1 MKPKEERNGSEIHR
15 LTGMPEDYDR
25 ELFAKLYRVT
35 RKPIKNLVRGIDA
48 RRFNVTPDIL
58 ASYFDDKFLFVFNKY
73 YGTCSPEHL
82 QARILTA
89 LSTYKNKLLRAAY
102 GDKAEYNQGL
112 TSLEDL
118 FDNSKELE
126 DNSEEVREKE
136 EHMRMIEEYMREN
149 LSPDAFLIFQLTMD
163 PPEILV
169 PTEDRGKRISNI
181 TFVDFFEL
189 PRTKSS
195 VKFIADLRKDI
206 EYCIHKAQEELK
218 Y

>member
-25 ELFAKLYRVT
+25 DMFARLYRVT
-35 RKPIKNLVRGIDA
+35 RKPIRNLVRGIDA

-73 YGTCSPEHL
+73 YGTCSEEHL

-102 GDKAEYNQGL
+102 GEKAEYNQGL
-112 TSLEDL
+112 TSMEEL
-118 FDNSKELE
+118 FDNNKELE
-126 DNSEEVREKE
+126 DDSDEVREKE

-169 PTEDRGKRISNI
+169 PTEDRGKRIPNI

>member
-126 DNSEEVREKE
+126 DDSEEVREKE